1 MSDVSDQTRLGSHG
15 GKRTPGQQGD
25 NVTLRSRGNS
35 RDYLIA
41 RLRRD
46 GRDDLVEAIEAR
58 KISAFAAA
66 VVAGYRR
73 RAPTLSA
80 GDHNKSRKLA
90 FDIRA
95 LIG

>member
-1 MSDVSDQTRLGSHG
+1 MSDQPQLGRHG
-15 GKRTPGQQGD
+15 GPRTKGQRGD
-25 NVTLRSRGNS
+25 KSPWQSRGNS
-35 RDYLIA
+35 RDYLVA

-46 GRDDLVEAIEAR
+46 GREDLIRAIETL

-80 GDHNKSRKLA
+80 GDHNKSRRLA
-90 FDIRA
+90 IDVRA
-95 LIG
+95 LIA